1 MPTDRT
7 TRAVITQLRSA
18 VVLALGAL
26 LLFGLAYPLA
36 GTGVSQLLFPQQA
49 NGSLTKN
56 GSTLVGQPWNGPQ
69 WFHGRPDPDNPLRL
83 DGVPGA
89 SGGSNLGPRSR
100 QLVAEVRA
108 EAAHLR
114 RMGAQPTA
122 DLVTS
127 SGSGIDPDIT
137 PQDALAQ
144 VPMVSRSTGI
154 PESRLRRLIRTLTVG
169 PELGF
174 LGPSYV
180 DVLQLNSALARLR

>member
-1 MPTDRT
+1 M
-7 TRAVITQLRSA
+7 ITQLRSA

-108 EAAHLR
+108 EAAQLR

-180 DVLQLNSALARLR
+180 DVLELNWALARLR

>member
-1 MPTDRT
+1 M
-7 TRAVITQLRSA
+7 ITQLRPA
-18 VVLALGAL
+18 VVLAVGAL

-36 GTGVSQLLFPQQA
+36 GTGVSQLLFPHQA
-49 NGSLTKN
+49 DGSLTKN
-56 GSTLVGQPWNGPQ
+56 GSTLVGQPWSGPQ
-69 WFHGRPDPDNPLRL
+69 WFHGRSDPDNPLRL
-83 DGVPGA
+83 DGVSGA

-100 QLVAEVRA
+100 QLVAAVRA
-108 EAAHLR
+108 EAAQLR
-114 RMGAQPTA
+114 RIGAQPTA

-137 PQDALAQ
+137 PQDAFAQ
-144 VPMVSRSTGI
+144 VPMVSKSTGI
-154 PESRLRRLIRTLTVG
+154 PELQLRRLIRTLTVG

>member
-1 MPTDRT
+1 MPTDRR

-18 VVLALGAL
+18 VVLAVGAL
-26 LLFGLAYPLA
+26 VVFGLAYPLA
-36 GTGVSQLLFPQQA
+36 GTGVSQLLFSHQA
-49 NGSLTKN
+49 NGSLIKD
-56 GSTLVGQPWNGPQ
+56 GSTLVGQPWSGPR

-83 DGVPGA
+83 DGVSGA

-100 QLVAEVRA
+100 QLVRAVKA
-108 EAAHLR
+108 EAARLR

-137 PQDALAQ
+137 PQDAFAQ
-144 VPMVSRSTGI
+144 VAMVSKSTGI
-154 PESRLRRLIRTLTVG
+154 PQWRLRGLIRTLTVG

-180 DVLQLNSALARLR
+180 DVLQLNSALGQFR

>member
-1 MPTDRT
+1 M
-7 TRAVITQLRSA
+7 ITQLRSA

-36 GTGVSQLLFPQQA
+36 GTVVSQLLFPQQA